1 MGRVAGA
8 AVTSTGE
15 ISERIA
21 RPQAESQIR
30 RLIIAYGPSAGAGLA
45 GRAAWVRMG
54 GSEYEWD
61 AGQRDISTPE
71 DAASLAVF
79 LAGGESR
86 AITGQ
91 WIVAGAGGCVLG

>member
-1 MGRVAGA
+1 VAGA

-21 RPQAESQIR
+21 RQEAGSQIR
-30 RLIIAYGPSAGAGLA
+30 RLIIAYGPSADAGLA
-45 GRAAWVRMG
+45 GRAASVRMDVSG
-54 GSEYEWD
+54 YEWD

-79 LAGGESR
+79 LAGDESR
-86 AITGQ
+86 TITGQ
-91 WIVAGAGGCVLG
+91 RIVADAGGCVLG